1 MKLFSL
7 FQNLRKNK
15 THTPV
20 FYLAP
25 NFEGLELM
33 IREDARD
40 KLDVLSQSDPLCA
53 MQLILLRMLEEQ
65 GLAEKRPTGYFLTT
79 AAVLDQDEDFRT
91 LFNFPPF
98 FDGRFK
104 LDVSGLTSQS
114 NFKVQLK
121 VFQQYE
127 LIGAHLAGPFLQV
140 GNTLYSLTKPQ
151 WKVMQAVE
159 AFNSKSEHSTFD
171 NNQLIHSLK
180 CAQQQDQQA
189 RIQSEKVNLEKSS
202 IDPALTPPSISNQ
215 FMTNAQPLAQ
225 GDNYQPESVAAT
237 FNTNYVEPVASQAG
251 QVGFGQA
258 LNQGLESQLG
268 LDAQIGMGTQHGL
281 GQAFGQEIDQ
291 TFVQEL
297 NQSLSS
303 QYGLA
308 GLAAQKRAQQKANAE
323 LAALP
328 PLKIDLRHFD
338 NLHTSSPDKVRIAAE
353 SDAAG
358 NLVISPVFGN
368 SAPIEI
374 AKRLSH
380 VPQDNQAGVMHI
392 NDEIVLFKPEIS
404 HAIHQVLQQHVIAK
418 EHVQD
423 FLQSPTAFIQDANI
437 DFDSGFSLRVK
448 GAEVFCHKYFGDTE
462 SSHTK
467 WFDELD
473 GELLPLTAV
482 IKEIKSEE
490 DLIELYKL
498 IQDAKSVGAA
508 AITFNGEVYNINCA
522 VPVAKVFE
530 LIQQNLHIAESP
542 ADNFNNQDDEGYN
555 IVLKIEDNDEEVN
568 FSTYSPQNH
577 EELEHPQTSKTTDF
591 SCDNLLRTPFD
602 YQAKGIAWILSNFE
616 QGKLSPS
623 HTGGGL
629 LADDMGLGKT
639 FMTLVAIEEIQKRY
653 ERLNQDKKPVLVVA
667 PLSLIENWENEVR
680 ATFKHN
686 PFEDIVVLQAA
697 RDLSYFR
704 TNSSFHETKQYIGQ
718 DTTLDQLKYALKVG
732 AQYAPEQL
740 DRAGRLVLTTYDTL
754 REFQFSLSRIDWSMV
769 AFDEAQVIKNP
780 NALVTRAA
788 KALKA
793 DFKLLITGTPVENS
807 LKDIWCLMD
816 TALPGLLG
824 SWQDFRET
832 YITPINKAT
841 NQAKR
846 QHSTEQFTAKQGE
859 LTNIKLQVGRK
870 LREVIGFKML
880 RRCKEDELSGLPKKV
895 VFTPVCAGNS
905 QDLLDSSQTTVDLQT
920 SATSSGLVLMSKL
933 GQVMAGAQLNHYND
947 WIQSVTKADSKTRI
961 KLFLP
966 ALQHIKIA
974 SIHHALDN
982 QDLNI
987 CDVKAEESCKIM
999 VLDYILDQVKARNEK
1014 AIVFAISKRVQC
1026 FLSLYLQSKYKIP
1039 VNIVNGDT
1047 QAVTSTS
1054 GAFSRKQ
1061 ILDYFQSQ
1069 LGFGVIILSPI
1080 AVGVGL
1086 TITGANNV
1094 IHMERH
1100 WNPAKEAQATDRVY
1114 RIGQKRQVNVY
1125 LPMALHPQT
1134 ESFDEKINLLLHKK
1148 VDLSSAVVTNDD
1160 ITCQDF
1166 DDLFMQ

>member
-15 THTPV
+15 THNQV
-20 FYLAP
+20 FSLAP

-33 IREDARD
+33 IREEARD

-189 RIQSEKVNLEKSS
+189 RTQSEKVNLEKSS
-202 IDPALTPPSISNQ
+202 IDPALTPPSDSNQ
-215 FMTNAQPLAQ
+215 FMTNAQPSDQ
-225 GDNYQPESVAAT
+225 GDNYQPESVAAA
-237 FNTNYVEPVASQAG
+237 FNTNYVEPVASQTS
-251 QVGFGQA
+251 QVG
-258 LNQGLESQLG
+258 LG
-268 LDAQIGMGTQHGL
+268 HD
-281 GQAFGQEIDQ
+281 FSQEIDPE
-291 TFVQEL
+291 FVQEL

-358 NLVISPVFGN
+358 NLVISPVFGH
-368 SAPIEI
+368 SDPIEI
-374 AKRLSH
+374 AKRLGH

-467 WFDELD
+467 WFDELE

-522 VPVAKVFE
+522 VSVEKVFE
-530 LIQQNLHIAESP
+530 LIQQNLRIAESP

-577 EELEHPQTSKTTDF
+577 EELEPPQTSKTTDF

-602 YQAKGIAWILSNFE
+602 YQTKGIAWILSNFE

-653 ERLNQDKKPVLVVA
+653 ELLNQDKKPVLVVA

-686 PFEDIVVLQAA
+686 PFEDIVVLQSA

-704 TNSSFHETKQYIGQ
+704 TNGSFHETKQYIGQ

-754 REFQFSLSRIDWSMV
+754 REFQFSLSRIDWSVV

-846 QHSTEQFTAKQGE
+846 QHSTAKQGE
-859 LTNIKLQVGRK
+859 LTNIKLQIGRK

-895 VFTPVCAGNS
+895 VFTPVYTGNS
-905 QDLLDSSQTTVDLQT
+905 QELMDVADPRQNLQT
-920 SATSSGLVLMSKL
+920 SAKNSGLVLMPQL
-933 GQVMAGAQLNHYND
+933 GQMMEGAQLNHYNN

-1047 QAVTSTS
+1047 QAVTSSS

-1069 LGFGVIILSPI
+1069 PGFGVIILSPI

-1166 DDLFMQ
+1166 DDLFIQ